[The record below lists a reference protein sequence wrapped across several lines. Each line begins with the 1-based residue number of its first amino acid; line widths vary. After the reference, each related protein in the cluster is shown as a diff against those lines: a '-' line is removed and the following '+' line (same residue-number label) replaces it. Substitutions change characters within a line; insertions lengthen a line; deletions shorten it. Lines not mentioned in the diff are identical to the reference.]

1 MRPFPWI
8 LVAVCALAGSPAKA
22 VPDFGPVDYTVN
34 LRATSVVDL
43 SGDGSVAAGDFTSSP
58 STGNRAGFRAP
69 VASLPFGNSE
79 VLKLPGPSG
88 RRQAWGISPDGN
100 FVVGTIGLPPTI
112 SDQRAARW
120 DASAGLTPE
129 RFDDPAGLDVFLSVA
144 EDVANDGTSVG
155 WVRSGG
161 ASGPIQPYRW
171 LADGTP
177 QELALLP
184 NATSVF
190 ARAHG
195 ISGDGSHLAGVGRSD
210 DPAGLNVAVR
220 WVDGVPEN
228 LGTLPSDL
236 LSWGWDLSLDGSTV
250 VGWSGLGTREAIR
263 WVEGVGMTSLGA
275 LPGSVGS
282 GEALSVSADG
292 SVVVG
297 FGTTSGGEEAF
308 IWDEV
313 HGMRSVEEVLSGLG
327 LGPDLSGWSLE
338 RATGLSAD
346 GLTLAGTGIDPNGIE
361 KGWIATVPEPGTG
374 SLLVSGLLV
383 LARAKRRVSVQRSS

>member
-1 MRPFPWI
+1 
-8 LVAVCALAGSPAKA
+8 
-22 VPDFGPVDYTVN
+22 
-34 LRATSVVDL
+34 
-43 SGDGSVAAGDFTSSP
+43 
-58 STGNRAGFRAP
+58 
-69 VASLPFGNSE
+69 
-79 VLKLPGPSG
+79 
-88 RRQAWGISPDGN
+88 
-100 FVVGTIGLPPTI
+100 
-112 SDQRAARW
+112 
-120 DASAGLTPE
+120 
-129 RFDDPAGLDVFLSVA
+129 
-144 EDVANDGTSVG
+144 
-155 WVRSGG
+155 
-161 ASGPIQPYRW
+161 
-171 LADGTP
+171 
-177 QELALLP
+177 
-184 NATSVF
+184 
-190 ARAHG
+190 
-195 ISGDGSHLAGVGRSD
+195 
-210 DPAGLNVAVR
+210 
-220 WVDGVPEN
+220 
-228 LGTLPSDL
+228 
-236 LSWGWDLSLDGSTV
+236 
-250 VGWSGLGTREAIR
+250 
-263 WVEGVGMTSLGA
+263 MTSLGA